1 MEVTLT
7 ELWLFVW
14 GLLSSLYALKREAEN
29 RMHLRMLHAILVD
42 KQARVRILRDF
53 DETEERINA
62 SKS

>member
-29 RMHLRMLHAILVD
+29 RMQLRMLHAILVD

-53 DETEERINA
+53 DEEEERVNA